1 MGGGEL
7 VVGIVSEQVHSGSY
21 GTNYSEWANQSVHE
35 GFNETTLLDL
45 DVNKDFAY
53 ISM

>member
-21 GTNYSEWANQSVHE
+21 GTNYNEWADPSVHE
-35 GFNETTLLDL
+35 GFFETASPD
-45 DVNKDFAY
+45 
-53 ISM
+53 